1 MMMSMKEF
9 SNVYA
14 HNPEVEYFVKMLRK
28 HRPVIIDGFE
38 VESMGDNYAGKIAEV
53 AQPRDD
59 GMVEVFYRAYAH
71 DGAFLRNADTYR
83 DAVACVLT
91 TFVPIEDD
99 AVFGEVS
106 GD

>member
-1 MMMSMKEF
+1 MMMSIEKF
-9 SNVYA
+9 FDVYA
-14 HNPEVEYFVKMLRK
+14 RNPEVVSFIQKLSK
-28 HRPVIIDGFE
+28 NRPVIIDRFE
-38 VESMGDNYAGKIAEV
+38 VESMGDNYAGKIVKV
-53 AQPRDD
+53 AQPRND
-59 GMVEVFYRAYAH
+59 GMVEVFYHAYSH
-71 DGAFLRNADTYR
+71 DGAFLGRADNYR